1 MKGSRG
7 FKIDFYGIKLW
18 SFLSLLCCLCS
29 EAGERE
35 STLISGSSG
44 VRPCSGKLFPRSNS
58 SVIPE
63 VRLSSVFCRS
73 QLSAL
78 HSYFKYK
85 ASSFSTVD
93 CVLSCDVEKCCF
105 VDIWGQVYGSWGVC
119 MIMTKVAIKR
129 ICAAQESEIWEI
141 WSLEAH
147 RLAI

>member
-1 MKGSRG
+1 
-7 FKIDFYGIKLW
+7 
-18 SFLSLLCCLCS
+18 
-29 EAGERE
+29 
-35 STLISGSSG
+35 

-58 SVIPE
+58 SAIPE

-78 HSYFKYK
+78 HSYFKYE
-85 ASSFSTVD
+85 ASGFSTVD

-129 ICAAQESEIWEI
+129 ICGAQESEIGEV
-141 WSLEAH
+141 
-147 RLAI
+147 